1 MFSSEVRAL
10 IQEKIELASSD
21 PRWTEQDK
29 AAAELLWFTK
39 AYTCQNGQARYWGF
53 NGGGS
58 ASKAQK
64 DYVRSLL
71 QKHAGRREAE
81 ILRNELNS
89 LRLSGDRIDRQM
101 ISACIE
107 VLKSL

>member
-10 IQEKIELASSD
+10 IQEKIELASAD

-39 AYTCQNGQARYWGF
+39 SYTCQNGQARYWGF

-71 QKHAGRREAE
+71 QKHAGKREAE
-81 ILRNELNS
+81 LIRDDLNR
-89 LRLSGDRIDRQM
+89 LRLSGDRIERQH

-107 VLKSL
+107 VLQSL